1 MNSTFVRLVFPLFLL
16 LTCQGC
22 LFITPEVYEWSVETR
37 EDRQVRQFSVESIQH
52 AAEDGRDLRL
62 LVQGRYEGGEVRSY
76 AVTLPRGAAPAVM
89 SEYGADQGQ
98 AYDPMFLAEWGPI
111 GAFQVPE
118 GESTEPESLK
128 KLQEPVWSNT
138 GPPVRVDVRRCSEK
152 AFLKQ
157 FEGALIPVMHVA
169 DPGTPLDGDVL
180 AVPGQLAVIEGKH
193 LRLLFH
199 DSRSGTA
206 RHVSRMDDWVHTPM
220 EPMEYAAHG
229 ALVGTV
235 AVTETVVMTGLVVVG
250 GSILLA
256 GGLVYIAIAAP
267 LGAL

>member
-1 MNSTFVRLVFPLFLL
+1 MCRSRNPPLFLL

-37 EDRQVRQFSVESIQH
+37 EERQVRRFAVESIQY

-62 LVQGRYEGGEVRSY
+62 LVQGRYERGKVRSY
-76 AVTLPRGAAPAVM
+76 AVTLPRGAAPTIM
-89 SEYGADQGQ
+89 SEHRAGPGP
-98 AYDPMFLAEWGPI
+98 AYDPMFPGQWDPF
-111 GAFQVPE
+111 GAIRIPNE
-118 GESTEPESLK
+118 GAKDVESMK

-229 ALVGTV
+229 ALVGQ
-235 AVTETVVMTGLVVVG
+235 G
-250 GSILLA
+250 G
-256 GGLVYIAIAAP
+256 
-267 LGAL
+267 